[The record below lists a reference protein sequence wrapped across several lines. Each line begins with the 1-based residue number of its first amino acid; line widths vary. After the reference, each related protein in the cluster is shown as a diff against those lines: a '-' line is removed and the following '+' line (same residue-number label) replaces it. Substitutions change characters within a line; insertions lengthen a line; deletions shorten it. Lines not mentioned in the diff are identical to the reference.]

1 MSFSGILLFEKY
13 SWCIRVIWILILFTE
28 LLQILSLAIS
38 GSRGLNKW
46 QQAGPGRQELYDGS
60 GIFISKV
67 EINNIHTEASN
78 RLTEILDKLLGHF
91 NLQTLASQR
100 ESLDDTIVHACTG
113 ISALQLFSILSWLF
127 YTLFRAIFIPLKS
140 TYYLWCGTQQVVS
153 LVNCFVPFQNRK

>member
-38 GSRGLNKW
+38 GRRGLNKL

-67 EINNIHTEASN
+67 EINNIHTEAGK
-78 RLTEILDKLLGHF
+78 RPTEILDKLLGHF

-113 ISALQLFSILSWLF
+113 ISALQLFSILS
-127 YTLFRAIFIPLKS
+127 
-140 TYYLWCGTQQVVS
+140 
-153 LVNCFVPFQNRK
+153 